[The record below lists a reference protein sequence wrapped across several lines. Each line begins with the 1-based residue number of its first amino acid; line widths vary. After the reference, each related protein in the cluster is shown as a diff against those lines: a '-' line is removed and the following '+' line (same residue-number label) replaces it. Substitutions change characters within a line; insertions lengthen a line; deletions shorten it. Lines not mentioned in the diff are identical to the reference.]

1 MSQDSKTRP
10 EFNDAPGDDDETLS
24 IQTIIE
30 RLKRRSLASA
40 AASNK
45 AAENGL
51 PQPLD
56 AVPSPAPL
64 PPNDAGPLLGTI
76 CSSGD
81 VRERLKNG

>member
-10 EFNDAPGDDDETLS
+10 EINDAPGDDDETLS

-40 AASNK
+40 AALNK

-51 PQPLD
+51 PQPLN
-56 AVPSPAPL
+56 AVPSPAPAI
-64 PPNDAGPLLGTI
+64 P
-76 CSSGD
+76 
-81 VRERLKNG
+81 